1 MSRARCGVVAALL
14 LSFCLVL
21 PSAAGADKARIINGD
36 TNAAGLVIPWQVGL
50 VPRKGDEVTTGVF
63 CGGTVR
69 DATHVITA
77 AHCLPNKNADELAVI
92 AGVADRTELGGGNIF
107 LVKSISTHP
116 SYDDPAQANDVAV
129 ITLTSPMPLGG
140 QIRALPV
147 IPAGGNPGTVA
158 MISGWGDITLDPQ
171 TTESPEVVRYTFIN
185 VLADS
190 ACGSY
195 GDVFLPANML
205 CAGYKENGTVY
216 DTCQGDSG
224 GPLARYAGDGTTVS
238 LDDMDRL
245 IGVVSFG
252 RGCADPEYPG
262 IYARL
267 SAADLN
273 ARVTAAN
280 PPARTEPTAEPAVEG
295 DVAATRSVTCNGGG
309 WTGNPTLSYRWGSA
323 KVEGEQVSDQKLIG
337 EGQTLTI
344 PADEVGRAVF
354 CLVRAAGPGGYRTA
368 ASPGHVVADAPQST
382 GPDTGPGTGTG
393 VLPGLPGVP
402 GAGTGGPAPVAPG
415 PSVTPQVINDVVVP
429 VAAFTRRSCSTRVC
443 KLTVTAGD
451 SGGPATALAATVARV
466 SGCKKGAKGRRC
478 RAAKALTAASG
489 GPGVFTLKTGRLKPG
504 RYRFVVIATD
514 AAGNRSAAQTVVLK
528 VKR

>member
-1 MSRARCGVVAALL
+1 MSRARCGSVAALL
-14 LSFCLVL
+14 VSLSLVL
-21 PSAAGADKARIINGD
+21 PSAAGADRGRIINGNPN
-36 TNAAGLVIPWQVGL
+36 TTGLVIPWQVGL
-50 VPRKGDEVTTGVF
+50 VPRTGDEVTTGVF

-77 AHCLPNKNADELAVI
+77 AHCLPNKNAADLAVV

-116 SYDDPAQANDVAV
+116 SYDAPPQANDVAV
-129 ITLTSPMPLGG
+129 LTLTSPMPLGG

-147 IPAGGNPGTVA
+147 IPAGGNPGTIA
-158 MISGWGDITLDPQ
+158 MISGWGDVTLDPE
-171 TTESPEVVRYTFIN
+171 TTESPEVVRYALIN

-190 ACGSY
+190 ACGTY
-195 GDVFLPANML
+195 GDVFLPASML

-224 GPLARYAGDGTTVS
+224 GPLARFTDLDGFAT
-238 LDDMDRL
+238 LDDIDRL

-280 PPARTEPTAEPAVEG
+280 PPARTEPTSEPSVDG
-295 DVAATRSVTCNGGG
+295 DVAATKSVTCNGGG

-323 KVEGEQVSDQKLIG
+323 KVEGDQVSDQKLIG

-344 PADEVGRAVF
+344 PEDAVGRAVF
-354 CLVRAAGPGGYRTA
+354 CLVRASGPGGYRTA
-368 ASPGHVVADAPQST
+368 ASPGHVAAAAPPS
-382 GPDTGPGTGTG
+382 TGPGTGPG
-393 VLPGLPGVP
+393 ALPGLPGLP
-402 GAGTGGPAPVAPG
+402 GGGPAPAAPA
-415 PSVTPQVINDVVVP
+415 PAAVPQVVRDVVVP
-429 VAAFTRRSCSTRVC
+429 VASFTRRRCAKRVC
-443 KLTVTAGD
+443 TLTVTAGD
-451 SGGPATALAATVARV
+451 SGGPATSLAATVGRI

-478 RAAKALTAASG
+478 RAAKTLDAVSA
-489 GPGVFTLKTGRLKPG
+489 GPGVFTLKTAKLKPG
-504 RYRFVVIATD
+504 RYRFTVIATD
-514 AAGNRSAAQTVVLK
+514 ATGNRSAAQKVVLK